1 MKSNRH
7 RLISKKIHLKLD
19 LFLYWLF
26 LFPLSLSHSKMPL
39 KYWHIKNFLP
49 KHLRTWFY
57 QKRKDWK
64 QFTVVPG
71 EKATA
76 GASAPWT
83 RVPRGLWSAG
93 SRQFVMALIPC
104 SPLPL
109 LTCLMFTLAFHHFPF
124 TTARCAKAYSL
135 QKREKEEKKK
145 EKQPP
150 NNLKW

>member
-57 QKRKDWK
+57 QKERTGNSLQWFLEKRQQQGLRHPGRGCPGGCGQQALGSLSWPWFLVLRCLFSPAWCLPWH
-64 QFTVVPG
+64 FTI
-71 EKATA
+71 
-76 GASAPWT
+76 
-83 RVPRGLWSAG
+83 
-93 SRQFVMALIPC
+93 F
-104 SPLPL
+104 PLPL
-109 LTCLMFTLAFHHFPF
+109 LDVQRHIL
-124 TTARCAKAYSL
+124 Y
-135 QKREKEEKKK
+135 KRERKKK
-145 EKQPP
+145 RKRK
-150 NNLKW
+150 NNLQIT